1 MKIDFEKV
9 EVFTGIAKRQCVV
22 ENLKEPFADLI
33 YNTGRGVAAHALA
46 LKIYN
51 SDSETEYTAEE
62 CNLIRQYSEMC
73 SPNVIDAIGK
83 LLDET
88 GH

>member
-1 MKIDFEKV
+1 MKIDFGKV
-9 EVFTGIAKRQCVV
+9 EVFTGIAKRQCVI
-22 ENLKEPFADLI
+22 ENIREQFADLI
-33 YNTGRGVAAHALA
+33 YNMGRGVAAHALA

-51 SDSETEYTAEE
+51 SDSETEYTQEE
-62 CNLIRQYSEMC
+62 CNMIRQFSEMC